1 MRNIAKT
8 AIALTIM
15 ASAIVAASAPSAAV
29 PHKGWHQQNQSSTFV
44 QDSVPR
50 DRGANS

>member
-8 AIALTIM
+8 AIALAIATT
-15 ASAIVAASAPSAAV
+15 AIVAAAAPSVAA
-29 PHKGWHQQNQSSTFV
+29 PHKGWNQNQSSTFV